1 MDTVD
6 KLTEWKDKQEAGC
19 QEVVKTVSRMVQSF
33 EHVAI
38 NNLINETRNNGKKW
52 AGYDFK
58 NFLGKDAR
66 EDNSNNEHGG
76 QEIGGASILGSIS
89 SVANALRRSDVIYH
103 HFATLV
109 VAEIIL
115 ANFLSGQRNIQV
127 SFFFHLP
134 IFKFHILRFVFVC
147 IKKVYLAK
155 QLELKQEE
163 AIIMMLRSL
172 GRCEEAQIPQDTIG
186 MPLMEMRGSMCISR
200 GVLVVVPGSVSAT
213 YVLDIEPRKGDA
225 SNALD
230 LSGVRNISITSVLDE
245 EEMPGYRSIGP
256 IDQISKNTHVPVVV
270 VSPTSK
276 RRDTRQARQ
285 MNGKP

>member
-127 SFFFHLP
+127 SFFF
-134 IFKFHILRFVFVC
+134 
-147 IKKVYLAK
+147 
-155 QLELKQEE
+155 
-163 AIIMMLRSL
+163 SL
-172 GRCEEAQIPQDTIG
+172 THF
-186 MPLMEMRGSMCISR
+186 
-200 GVLVVVPGSVSAT
+200 
-213 YVLDIEPRKGDA
+213 
-225 SNALD
+225 
-230 LSGVRNISITSVLDE
+230 
-245 EEMPGYRSIGP
+245 
-256 IDQISKNTHVPVVV
+256 QISYLEICFCVYKKGIF
-270 VSPTSK
+270 SK
-276 RRDTRQARQ
+276 AVGIEAGGGNHHDAPLTW
-285 MNGKP
+285 